1 MRLLHINFKGDLKE
15 FTCLCCNKNYQR
27 KFFEQLQER
36 FFDTYK
42 FSNHDTNKVILL
54 LQKGVYPY
62 KYLDDWEKFKQTSS
76 PEKRDFCSHLNMED
90 ITDGDFTHE
99 KRVCKIEE
107 YHYFY
112 VQSNTI
118 LLADVF
124 ENCRNMCFKIYRLDP
139 ANIFSVPGLAWQA
152 ALKKAKVKLDLLTN
166 IDMLLMVEK
175 GVRDGI

>member
-1 MRLLHINFKGDLKE
+1 M
-15 FTCLCCNKNYQR
+15 CCNKNYQR

-99 KRVCKIEE
+99 KRVCKDFEIKNRRISLFLCSKQ
-107 YHYFY
+107 Y
-112 VQSNTI
+112 NT
-118 LLADVF
+118 V
-124 ENCRNMCFKIYRLDP
+124 
-139 ANIFSVPGLAWQA
+139 S
-152 ALKKAKVKLDLLTN
+152 
-166 IDMLLMVEK
+166 
-175 GVRDGI
+175 

>member
-1 MRLLHINFKGDLKE
+1 M
-15 FTCLCCNKNYQR
+15 CCNKNYQR
-27 KFFEQLQER
+27 KIFEQLQER
-36 FFDTYK
+36 FFNTYK

-62 KYLDDWEKFKQTSS
+62 KYLDWGKFKQTSL
-76 PEKRDFCSHLNMED
+76 PEKGGFCSYLNMED

-99 KRVCKIEE
+99 KRVCKDFEIKKIEE

-112 VQSNTI
+112 VQNNTI

-124 ENCRNMCFKIYRLDP
+124 ENYRNMCLKMYRLDP

-175 GVRDGI
+175 GIRGGI